1 MSIDKTVTLFFLKL
15 NTIGLNYSQ
24 QELIDFGLH
33 STYSKRKISEA
44 TRELSE
50 DFSHTLRAVLQL
62 HDDFPVYLTSFACSA
77 GLGNIEERK
86 VCTDKRL

>member
-1 MSIDKTVTLFFLKL
+1 MSIDEIVTLFFLKL
-15 NTIGLNYSQ
+15 NTIELNYSQ

-33 STYSKRKISEA
+33 SIYSKRKVSEA

-50 DFSHTLRAVLQL
+50 DFSHASRTLQL
-62 HDDFPVYLTSFACSA
+62 RSDFPVYLTIIACCA
-77 GLGNIEERK
+77 GLGNIAERK